1 MSLKLMREVAVE
13 MILMESRLEEV
24 KVSAIKHVT
33 TLFLS
38 ELEFYTEEHL
48 RPKAPRLNHALI
60 EEIQKKYADQQVDD
74 DESDDE
80 EADSQDDE
88 AQDRHSFNED
98 DQKGDVEVINF
109 AE

>member
-1 MSLKLMREVAVE
+1 MREVAVE

-24 KVSAIKHVT
+24 KVSGIKYVT

-74 DESDDE
+74 ESDDE

-98 DQKGDVEVINF
+98 DQKGDEVINF